1 MQRIGFESESPKQ
14 PRAISFQS
22 KLKWQQKLHN
32 EHNFQHRD
40 ITQPVQVDCHHNTP
54 EHLNKRHSCAYMWP
68 SPLHRPPIGDIFYK
82 QNPWEQQDAITSD
95 EENFATL
102 SRSRISN
109 HKMLATSHIARQEY
123 SHTDHWTT
131 SNTED
136 RALRN
141 EFPDVNGYL
150 FEVWLNKSKNG
161 LLGLSITASTINRS
175 LSGVTIMNIQK
186 GGAAEENGEIKQ
198 GDFILKVNDTVVI
211 GMSQTQVQELLTNA
225 SPNVRFVLLR
235 QYGTTTGGEG
245 GGGAGGGAKPKVDNL
260 FLTPTFSRL

>member
-1 MQRIGFESESPKQ
+1 M
-14 PRAISFQS
+14 
-22 KLKWQQKLHN
+22 
-32 EHNFQHRD
+32 
-40 ITQPVQVDCHHNTP
+40 
-54 EHLNKRHSCAYMWP
+54 YMRP

-82 QNPWEQQDAITSD
+82 QNPWEQQDATTSD
-95 EENFATL
+95 EENFSNQKSL

-109 HKMLATSHIARQEY
+109 HKMFATSHVARQEY
-123 SHTDHWTT
+123 SHDHWTT

-150 FEVWLNKSKNG
+150 FKVWLNKSKND

-175 LSGVTIMNIQK
+175 LSGVRIMNIQK
-186 GGAAEENGEIKQ
+186 GGAAEENGEIKR

-211 GMSQTQVQELLTNA
+211 GMSQTQVQELLANA
-225 SPNVRFVLLR
+225 SPNMRFVLLR
-235 QYGTTTGGEG
+235 QYGNSATTTGGG
-245 GGGAGGGAKPKVDNL
+245 GGVKTKVKNL